1 MSNIPLSQTASR
13 ALYFIAGHKLAEKG
27 EKLLKSHGIP
37 LCYAINGVGT
47 ATSEMMDLL
56 GLGTAEK
63 TILVA
68 LLPKDVANHILAC
81 LKDILEEVERKNRGI
96 AFTLPMTGANQ
107 VLLQLFGVMNETYH
121 SEEERKEEVTVTE
134 KQYALITAIVNPG
147 YSEEVMNAAR
157 AAGARGGTVIHT
169 RQANSE
175 KAQTVLGLD
184 VQEERE
190 MILIVSDS
198 EHKLQIMQAIGNQY
212 GLHSEAKGLV
222 FSTPIDTAIGL
233 S

>member
-1 MSNIPLSQTASR
+1 MSNTPLSQTSSR
-13 ALYFIAGHKLAEKG
+13 ILYFIAGHKLAEQG
-27 EKLLKSHGIP
+27 EKLLHAHGIP
-37 LCYAINGVGT
+37 LCYAINGAGT

-56 GLGTAEK
+56 GLGTSEK
-63 TILVA
+63 TVLVA
-68 LLPKDVANHILAC
+68 LLPKDVANHLLAS

-96 AFTLPMTGANQ
+96 AFTLPIMGASKL
-107 VLLQLFGVMNETYH
+107 LLQLLGNMNDAYQTDREG
-121 SEEERKEEVTVTE
+121 KEEVTVTE
-134 KQYALITAIVNPG
+134 KQYALITAFVNQG

-157 AAGARGGTVIHT
+157 AAGARGGTVLHT

-190 MILIVSDS
+190 MILIVTEN

-222 FSTPIDTAIGL
+222 LSSPIDNAIGL